1 MDHVILDQLHLLL
14 GILKVLIENLIRDA
28 LQWDQKDNWDKK
40 LAAQKNIYLNE
51 LQKTVR
57 SCGISFDIWEKT
69 NADGK
74 GSGQYDFTSLPGSDK
89 KKITKRS
96 TQQASWCYPVR
107 DCENC
112 SETLGGL

>member
-1 MDHVILDQLHLLL
+1 VGFPLTF
-14 GILKVLIENLIRDA
+14 GK
-28 LQWDQKDNWDKK
+28 
-40 LAAQKNIYLNE
+40 
-51 LQKTVR
+51 
-57 SCGISFDIWEKT
+57 KT

-112 SETLGGL
+112 SESWEDFDALYSIVST